1 MATLNYKILPT
12 RRKASGKLGI
22 YLAVTF
28 KKQVRYISTEFEV
41 DDESQFENGK
51 VCYRKDASIINKRMQ
66 YVISEYQERMDAL
79 NLKKFQNCAELKE
92 ALMADRE
99 DEMPPISI
107 SELFNQKVHQ
117 LKKEERFKYARMHE
131 CSLKVILKILK
142 DMPISYLT
150 RSDIKLLDSAMRQNG
165 YSNSTVHIV
174 MALFKSILNVAI
186 DNKQVEYLEHPFYKY
201 RMPYYQARMMDITQ
215 SKFQQIANMEIENK
229 KIQIARDLWLLSFYL
244 GGINLVDLVKADLS
258 KDILSYERS
267 KTKNKKRG
275 DKTTVLL
282 IQPEA
287 RAIINKYIANNGKLN
302 ISFKN
307 YDYFL
312 VSVDY
317 QLRKLKKM
325 ADINQT
331 RFSFY
336 SARKTFAQFA
346 FEIGVRTEVIEYCIG
361 QSMKSNRPIYNYVRV
376 MQKYADE
383 AIRQVIDYAFSDSPV
398 DAQEQQAA
406 TVNS

>member
-1 MATLNYKILPT
+1 M
-12 RRKASGKLGI
+12 
-22 YLAVTF
+22 
-28 KKQVRYISTEFEV
+28 
-41 DDESQFENGK
+41 
-51 VCYRKDASIINKRMQ
+51 
-66 YVISEYQERMDAL
+66 
-79 NLKKFQNCAELKE
+79 
-92 ALMADRE
+92 
-99 DEMPPISI
+99 
-107 SELFNQKVHQ
+107 
-117 LKKEERFKYARMHE
+117 
-131 CSLKVILKILK
+131 
-142 DMPISYLT
+142 
-150 RSDIKLLDSAMRQNG
+150 
-165 YSNSTVHIV
+165 
-174 MALFKSILNVAI
+174 
-186 DNKQVEYLEHPFYKY
+186 
-201 RMPYYQARMMDITQ
+201 
-215 SKFQQIANMEIENK
+215 
-229 KIQIARDLWLLSFYL
+229 
-244 GGINLVDLVKADLS
+244 
-258 KDILSYERS
+258 SYERS

-336 SARKTFAQFA
+336 SAHKTFAQFA